1 MSLLTIRYQGR
12 FAALAGRTRVWPQP
26 WLCDLPA
33 GHPTRRMTLF
43 MCHYARLVLEDE
55 LPGPYTDDDARR
67 FARLTLLADHDDL
80 SPQPDENDAAT
91 AARLGL
97 GPWGTMERKVP
108 LRKRQLITRG
118 LMM

>member
-1 MSLLTIRYQGR
+1 
-12 FAALAGRTRVWPQP
+12 
-26 WLCDLPA
+26 
-33 GHPTRRMTLF
+33 MTLL

-97 GPWGTMERKVP
+97 PAAELGPARHDPTSTQSTPADTAPGPPSTEPSAARRRGKAGTP
-108 LRKRQLITRG
+108 TT
-118 LMM
+118 